1 MLIVGLTG
9 SIGMGKSTAAAV
21 FREHGFAVFDADA
34 CVHGLYSGK
43 AVPLIEAAFP
53 GATET
58 GQVDRG
64 KLSAALLADESG
76 FQRLE
81 AIVHPLVRDAERE
94 FLHIEFALGA
104 PVAVLE
110 IPLLYE
116 TGADALVDVVVVVS
130 TDPQTQIARVLER
143 PGMTREK
150 LDQIRSRQIPD
161 NEKRARAD
169 YVVDTGAS
177 LSQSRAELDS
187 IIAALKQRQ
196 PQAYQRHWA

>member
-9 SIGMGKSTAAAV
+9 SIGMGKSTAAAY

-34 CVHGLYSGK
+34 CVHDLYSGA
-43 AVPLIEAAFP
+43 AVPLIESAFP
-53 GATET
+53 GTTENGT
-58 GQVDRG
+58 VDRR
-64 KLSAALLADESG
+64 KLSAALLADERG

-94 FLHIEFALGA
+94 FLHRQFVRGA

-116 TGADALVDVVVVVS
+116 TGTDAFVDVVVVVS
-130 TDPQTQIARVLER
+130 TDPETQAARVLER

-150 LDQIRSRQIPD
+150 LAQIRSRQFPD
-161 NEKRARAD
+161 EEKRARAD

-187 IIAALKQRQ
+187 IIAALKDRQ